1 MLMLVRCEV
10 DLHVLESD
18 LHVFENLHSMQLTI
32 EVVRCWFDMICEE
45 GFFSFDS
52 GVTNDQEVGS
62 YQSVPASQK
71 QPLHLLYSTMVR
83 LLMVQLYRL

>member
-1 MLMLVRCEV
+1 M

-45 GFFSFDS
+45 GFFRLTQVSPMTKRWAPTS
-52 GVTNDQEVGS
+52 KPEATS
-62 YQSVPASQK
+62 TPAVQY
-71 QPLHLLYSTMVR
+71 HGATTYGIGYSRGRFVH
-83 LLMVQLYRL
+83 